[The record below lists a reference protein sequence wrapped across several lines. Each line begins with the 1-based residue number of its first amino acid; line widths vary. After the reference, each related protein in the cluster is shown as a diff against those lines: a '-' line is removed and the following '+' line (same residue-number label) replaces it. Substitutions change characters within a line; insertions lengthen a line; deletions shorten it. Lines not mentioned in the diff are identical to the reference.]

1 MNIGSLGTHCTTKK
15 VTGPYK
21 YCKLVL
27 TDEVSDGGSA
37 CPTGA
42 GLCPAEGVAAGVPL
56 QVGRAQ
62 VRRAQAGQR
71 AVAGGVACS
80 AVGTVLHCSL
90 QHTCS
95 EGEAAAG
102 EGRVDG
108 AAVLAVRRVPGR
120 HHRPGRAPP
129 QPGPGAVDP
138 VAAVTTILTR
148 QAGRLDIL
156 VVRVCLKQLDP
167 CEPPPVVRSPQPP
180 LNTGL

>member
-1 MNIGSLGTHCTTKK
+1 MGSLGRWCTTEK

-27 TDEVSDGGSA
+27 TDEVSDGGSG
-37 CPTGA
+37 CPAGA
-42 GLCPAEGVAAGVPL
+42 GLCPAEGVAAGVAL
-56 QVGRAQ
+56 QVDRAQ

-80 AVGTVLHCSL
+80 AVVTVLHCSL

-102 EGRVDG
+102 EGRVNG
-108 AAVLAVRRVPGR
+108 AAVLAVGRVPGR

-129 QPGPGAVDP
+129 QPGPGAVNP
-138 VAAVTTILTR
+138 VPALTTTLTR
-148 QAGRLDIL
+148 QVGRLEM
-156 VVRVCLKQLDP
+156 VVMRVCLKQLDP
-167 CEPPPVVRSPQPP
+167 CELPPVVRSPQPP